1 MNKICKK
8 LVEDADAVLTPKSSF
23 TDVAENIYE
32 QGYIDGK
39 AMERRLMRCDSAWA
53 CQLTRRICCDD

>member
-8 LVEDADAVLTPKSSF
+8 LVEDADAVLQPKSSF

-32 QGYIDGK
+32 QGYMDGM
-39 AMERRLMRCDSAWA
+39 AMVRKMLRLQFGLSVPADLEDSKS
-53 CQLTRRICCDD
+53 